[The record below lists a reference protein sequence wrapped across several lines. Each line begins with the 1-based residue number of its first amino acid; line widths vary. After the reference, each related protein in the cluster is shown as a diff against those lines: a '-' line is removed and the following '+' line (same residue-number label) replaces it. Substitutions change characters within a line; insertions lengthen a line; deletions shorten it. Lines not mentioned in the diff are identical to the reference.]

1 MSYNLLLITYHYF
14 MIQRI
19 QTVYLFLASLAAIA
33 FLFIP
38 FGTIDFEGKTML
50 LKGNMN
56 PVFDIIVGVIITVS
70 IIAIF
75 LYKNRKTQALVVLL
89 NMLIAIG
96 FIGCEVYGAY
106 THQKDNFH
114 FSIGFI
120 LPVFVLIFIF
130 LAYKGIKNDDKLV
143 KSMDRL
149 R

>member
-1 MSYNLLLITYHYF
+1 

-19 QTVYLFLASLAAIA
+19 QTVYLFLASIAAIA

-38 FGTIDFEGKTML
+38 FGTIAYQGKDML

-56 PVFDIIVGVIITVS
+56 PIFDVIVGIIITIA

-75 LYKNRKTQALVVLL
+75 LYKNRKNQSLLV
-89 NMLIAIG
+89 LINIILSILFIG
-96 FIGCEVYGAY
+96 FEVFGAY

-120 LPVFVLIFIF
+120 LPVFVLIFNV
-130 LAYKGIKNDDKLV
+130 LAYTAIKSDEKLV

>member
-1 MSYNLLLITYHYF
+1 MV
-14 MIQRI
+14 QRI
-19 QTVYLFLASLAAIA
+19 QTVYLFLASIAAIA

-38 FGTIDFEGKTML
+38 FGTIVYQSNTIL

-56 PVFDIIVGVIITVS
+56 PIFDVIVGVIITIAIV
-70 IIAIF
+70 AIF
-75 LYKNRKTQALVVLL
+75 LYKNRKNQALLVLINIIL
-89 NMLIAIG
+89 SLVFIG
-96 FIGCEVYGAY
+96 FEVFGAY

-120 LPVFVLIFIF
+120 LPIFVLVFNF
-130 LAYKGIKNDDKLV
+130 LAYTAIKNDDKLV

>member
-1 MSYNLLLITYHYF
+1 MSYNLLLITYYYF

-19 QTVYLFLASLAAIA
+19 QTVYLFFAAVAAIA

-38 FGTIDFEGKTML
+38 FGTIEFAGSTTL

-56 PVFDIIVGVIITVS
+56 PVFDIIVGVIITLS
-70 IIAIF
+70 IVAIF
-75 LYKNRKTQALVVLL
+75 LYKNRKTQALIVLL

-96 FIGCEVYGAY
+96 FIGFEAYGAY

-120 LPVFVLIFIF
+120 LPLFVLIFNF
-130 LAYKGIKNDDKLV
+130 LAYKGIKSDDKLV

>member
-1 MSYNLLLITYHYF
+1 

-19 QTVYLFLASLAAIA
+19 QTVYLFLAAVAAIV

-38 FGTIDFEGKTML
+38 FGTIDLQGNTIL

-56 PVFDIIVGVIITVS
+56 PIFDVIVGVIITLS
-70 IIAIF
+70 LIAIF
-75 LYKNRKTQALVVLL
+75 LFKNRKTQALLVLL
-89 NMLIAIG
+89 NILIAIG
-96 FIGCEVYGAY
+96 FIGFEAYGAY
-106 THQKDNFH
+106 THQKDDFH

-120 LPVFVLIFIF
+120 LPVFVLIFNF
-130 LAYKGIKNDDKLV
+130 LAYKGIKSDDKLV

>member
-1 MSYNLLLITYHYF
+1 

-19 QTVYLFLASLAAIA
+19 QSVYLLLAAVAAIA

-38 FGTIDFEGKTML
+38 FGTVVDNGNVIL

-56 PVFDIIVGVIITVS
+56 PIFDVIVGVIITIAMVS
-70 IIAIF
+70 IF
-75 LYKNRKTQALVVLL
+75 LYKNRKNQALLVLL
-89 NMLIAIG
+89 NIIISIVFIA
-96 FIGCEVYGAY
+96 FESFGAY

-120 LPVFVLIFIF
+120 LPVFILIFNF
-130 LAYKGIKNDDKLV
+130 LAYKGIKSDEALV